1 MTSPARRYPTPLEV
15 SARACRALNR
25 HDVDQLRSVLAEDVV
40 ERIVPIGI
48 YDGRQAVLAYHEQ
61 MFAAAPDFRVEVTHV
76 AAVGDAVLAA
86 WVLSA
91 TFTGAPFEGLRPN
104 GRRVRLEGASTQVVR
119 EGRVASAEVIFD
131 GASFA
136 RQLGMLP
143 IRGSAADR
151 AIRAAFNLKTQWQAR
166 TREQR
171 MPTGAREAP
180 SPSPRRADDLY
191 DRRRAAVGPEELEDL
206 LQREELA
213 VIATD
218 LVGVVTHWS
227 AGAERLYGW
236 SGVEVLGR
244 PITELTVGP
253 EDETVAEN
261 IMRGVRRTGRWGG
274 EFWVRRKSGV
284 AFLAY
289 VREALVCDDH
299 GTPVG
304 LVGVSIEAFLNG
316 IETPTGCPRRTKP
329 EFAPSRVP

>member
-1 MTSPARRYPTPLEV
+1 MTSPASRYPAPLEV
-15 SARACRALNR
+15 FARACDALNG
-25 HDVDQLRSVLAEDVV
+25 HDLNQLQSLLAEDVV
-40 ERIVPIGI
+40 EHIVPIGI

-61 MFAAAPDFRVEVTHV
+61 MFAAAPDLRVEVTHV
-76 AAVGDAVLAA
+76 AAAGTAVLTA
-86 WVLSA
+86 WELSA
-91 TFTGAPFEGLRPN
+91 TFTGAPFQGLRPN

-143 IRGSAADR
+143 IRGSPPDR

-166 TREQR
+166 TRKQR
-171 MPTGAREAP
+171 MPTGARATP

-191 DRRRAAVGPEELEDL
+191 DRRRAAVGPDDLKDL

-236 SGVEVLGR
+236 SRVEVLGR

-253 EDETVAEN
+253 EDEKVAQN
-261 IMRGVRRTGRWGG
+261 IMQHVRETGRWEG
-274 EFWVRRKSGV
+274 EFWVRRKDGV

-289 VREALVCDDH
+289 VREAIISDDH
-299 GTPVG
+299 GTAIG
-304 LVGVSIEAFLNG
+304 LVGVSIEA
-316 IETPTGCPRRTKP
+316 
-329 EFAPSRVP
+329 S

>member
-1 MTSPARRYPTPLEV
+1 V
-15 SARACRALNR
+15 
-25 HDVDQLRSVLAEDVV
+25 
-40 ERIVPIGI
+40 
-48 YDGRQAVLAYHEQ
+48 
-61 MFAAAPDFRVEVTHV
+61 
-76 AAVGDAVLAA
+76 
-86 WVLSA
+86 
-91 TFTGAPFEGLRPN
+91 
-104 GRRVRLEGASTQVVR
+104 
-119 EGRVASAEVIFD
+119 
-131 GASFA
+131 
-136 RQLGMLP
+136 
-143 IRGSAADR
+143 
-151 AIRAAFNLKTQWQAR
+151 
-166 TREQR
+166 
-171 MPTGAREAP
+171 
-180 SPSPRRADDLY
+180 DDLS
-191 DRRRAAVGPEELEDL
+191 DQPRAAVGPEELEDL

-261 IMRGVRRTGRWGG
+261 IMRCVRRTGRWEG

-316 IETPTGCPRRTKP
+316 IETPAG
-329 EFAPSRVP
+329 